1 MEVTN
6 SYDTRGETEMKR
18 YRSSHMIRM
27 EHLNHH
33 GNLYAGQATEWMIET
48 SFIVVCTEHGDPQG
62 LLYKNTHKF
71 DFYKSIDPG
80 DIITYEGV
88 IVRTGKT
95 SLTIR
100 VGLYNEKTGVL
111 HAEGFT
117 TFVSV
122 DEAGKSKPHGI
133 TLDPPADEEEQKWRN
148 EADSYFGS

>member
-1 MEVTN
+1 
-6 SYDTRGETEMKR
+6 MKR

-48 SFIVVCTEHGDPQG
+48 SFIVVCTEYGDPQG

-71 DFYKSIDPG
+71 DFYKSVDPG

-88 IVRTGKT
+88 IVRTGRT
-95 SLTIR
+95 SITIR

-117 TFVSV
+117 TFVSMGE
-122 DEAGKSKPHGI
+122 DGRPKPHGI
-133 TLDPPADEEEQKWRN
+133 ALDDPADEEETKWRR
-148 EADSYFGS
+148 EAETFFIPRS

>member
-1 MEVTN
+1 
-6 SYDTRGETEMKR
+6 
-18 YRSSHMIRM
+18 
-27 EHLNHH
+27 
-33 GNLYAGQATEWMIET
+33 MIET
-48 SFIVVCTEHGDPQG
+48 SFIVVCTECGDPQG

-88 IVRTGKT
+88 IVRAGNS

-122 DEAGKSKPHGI
+122 DENEKSKPHGI
-133 TLDPPADEEEQKWRN
+133 TLDAPADEEEQKWRD
-148 EADSYFGS
+148 EAESFFG